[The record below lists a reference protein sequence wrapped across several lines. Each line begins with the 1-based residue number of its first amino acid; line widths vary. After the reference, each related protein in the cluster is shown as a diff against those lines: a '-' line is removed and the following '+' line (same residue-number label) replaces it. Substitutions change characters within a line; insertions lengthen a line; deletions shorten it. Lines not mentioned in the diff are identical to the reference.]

1 MPTSWRVAV
10 TSQSRSVVSVPRLS
24 RSSSIVPARAL
35 LLHSTYFSYF
45 FFLLLS
51 PCPLLFL
58 VPLPLR
64 LLFFVSAIAVFVA
77 IIIKTSSSLPVVLL
91 PHSFSSS
98 SLTFSG

>member
-45 FFLLLS
+45 FLLLS

-64 LLFFVSAIAVFVA
+64 LLFFVSAITVFVA